1 MSIFYTSFLIAQEM
15 STSSIQDSLANQ
27 GISFGEIN
35 LPTPSS
41 YIENYQ
47 YDPISDMYYY
57 NLSVADYSINYP
69 IILTPEE
76 YKKLI
81 LVEDLKEYYKSKIDA
96 AEGKKDGT
104 DEMQERLNRVL
115 TNDPGLGVAR
125 HVDAGYS
132 KAIKV
137 AKNKKYAQL
146 FVA

>member
-1 MSIFYTSFLIAQEM
+1 MKIRFSGLFLLSIFYTSFLIAQEM
-15 STSSIQDSLANQ
+15 STSSTQDSLANQ
-27 GISFGEIN
+27 GFSFGEIN

-81 LVEDLKEYYKSKIDA
+81 LVDDLK
-96 AEGKKDGT
+96 
-104 DEMQERLNRVL
+104 
-115 TNDPGLGVAR
+115 
-125 HVDAGYS
+125 
-132 KAIKV
+132 
-137 AKNKKYAQL
+137 
-146 FVA
+146 